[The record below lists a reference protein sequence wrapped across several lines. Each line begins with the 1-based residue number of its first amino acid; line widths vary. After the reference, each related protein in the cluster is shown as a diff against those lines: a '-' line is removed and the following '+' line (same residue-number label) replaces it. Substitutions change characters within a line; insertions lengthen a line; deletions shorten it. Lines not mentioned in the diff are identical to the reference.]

1 MVKKLFCMIL
11 AVLTVFSLVACG
23 QEVSV
28 EDSQPEALQTFGEHV
43 EATLPPSGGEIIPDA
58 PVTLPDP
65 EGEVTPVIPGG
76 EGGQIGEGEDTVI
89 VASPAPSKAP
99 ASTAAPSSKPATST
113 KPSEEPSPS
122 PSPTVAPPEPAST
135 ATAQQATEFI
145 GSTLKE
151 MIDELG
157 YPLSSNYE
165 RIDENDPSKGEIGT
179 LVFVNGFVVTTKKTA
194 DGEYITGVSRTGAPV
209 EEPTE
214 EPAPEDSTPEEV
226 PEGEEDPGAM
236 ENPNNYENP
245 DDAEETP

>member
-1 MVKKLFCMIL
+1 MAKKLFCMIL

-43 EATLPPSGGEIIPDA
+43 EATLPPSGGEINPDS

-65 EGEVTPVIPGG
+65 EGDVVPVIPGG
-76 EGGQIGEGEDTVI
+76 EMGQIGEGEDTVI

-99 ASTAAPSSKPATST
+99 AATAAPSTKPTTSA

-135 ATAQQATEFI
+135 ATAAQATEFI

-157 YPLSSNYE
+157 YPLSSNYT

-179 LVFVNGFVVTTKKTA
+179 LTFVNGFVVSTKKTA
-194 DGEYITGVSRTGAPV
+194 EGEYITGVSRTGAPV
-209 EEPTE
+209 EEP
-214 EPAPEDSTPEEV
+214 PAEDSVPEEV
-226 PEGEEDPGAM
+226 PEGAEDPGAM

-245 DDAEETP
+245 DDAEAAS